1 MLYSTEKLQNTKQYK
16 EFKELQDSYYKLSLT
31 KEQNQQSFLKRMF
44 IKNDDTGEQLNLYYS
59 FEKYYKNYTKSIEQ
73 KVYAIEKIAKD
84 RDLVPIFITL
94 TLPSNYH
101 PFQSIKHKSGNRQY
115 VALNSN
121 FAFDDVATAVTD
133 GYQYLNHIYRTFY
146 KRVKNSVKD
155 LLYVKVVEN
164 HQTMIPHFHILFY
177 VNKEKSGII
186 RKIFDNIQIE
196 FNLSQTDFEFVDNEL
211 QEVNTKNIKTG
222 VNRASKYIM
231 KYIAKTLNDGADYHK
246 ARTLDGW
253 KRKHRIRTITM
264 SNLPLS
270 MSEYRTIYNNLDV
283 DNKNELLDE
292 AKAKDVNLFYYI
304 LTNMF
309 RLKKIY
315 KQDNFQTK
323 QFGNIDKAK
332 VIIFASVTRI
342 KNQSGYCY
350 QNNSFTL
357 FINHKLIYE
366 KQKYTRLIIGDYY
379 NEHKINN
386 SW

>member
-1 MLYSTEKLQNTKQYK
+1 MLYSTIELQNTKQYK
-16 EFKELQDSYYKLSLT
+16 EFIELKDSYYKLSLT

-44 IKNDDTGEQLNLYYS
+44 VTNDNNGETTKLHHS

-73 KVYAIEKIAKD
+73 KVYTIEKIAKD

-94 TLPSNYH
+94 TLPSKYH
-101 PFQSIKHKSGNRQY
+101 PFQSIPNKGKRKY
-115 VALNSN
+115 VAVNDN
-121 FAFDDVATAVTD
+121 FNFEDIETAITT

-146 KRVKNSVKD
+146 KRVKNNVDD

-177 VNKEKSGII
+177 VNKEKSEII

-231 KYIAKTLNDGADYHK
+231 KYIAKTLNDGVDYHK

-270 MSEYRTIYNNLDV
+270 MSEYRTIYHNLDE
-283 DNKNELLDE
+283 DSKNELLNE
-292 AKAKDVNLFYYI
+292 AKEKDVNLFYYI

-309 RLKKIY
+309 RFKKIY
-315 KQDNFQTK
+315 KKDNFQTQ

-357 FINHKLIYE
+357 FINHTLIYE